1 MMENNN
7 DVVLYLLELKKKTGE
22 INLFA
27 ATIKVVN
34 IIIVVFNCLFGRKY
48 QNFLKKIVDIFF
60 SFKHFIKIIVKI
72 INIGIA
78 IKGT

>member
-1 MMENNN
+1 M
-7 DVVLYLLELKKKTGE
+7 KKTGK

-34 IIIVVFNCLFGRKY
+34 IIIVAFNCLFGRKY

-60 SFKHFIKIIVKI
+60 SFRKLSCIIT
-72 INIGIA
+72 N
-78 IKGT
+78 